1 MAESGLE
8 RRESTST
15 HHKEESLVSHGEMAN
30 EGAEAAVPYGTLDR
44 EDEVLS
50 REDGSRLMQSA
61 GTQGRLDGEGQDN
74 DIVTQ
79 ERLERTMPPVEQQ
92 QTYVFS
98 SLPSTPKDKPAD
110 ILVRFQAVSRENPA
124 VEVKAVYISSRCT
137 LLETRR
143 ILHKFF
149 R

>member
-1 MAESGLE
+1 MPESGLE
-8 RRESTST
+8 RHETSSS
-15 HHKEESLVSHGEMAN
+15 HPKDESLVSN
-30 EGAEAAVPYGTLDR
+30 NQEGTDNADGAAPYGTLDG
-44 EDEVLS
+44 D
-50 REDGSRLMQSA
+50 EDGLGA
-61 GTQGRLDGEGQDN
+61 GEALRPMGSVVQGGERVGGAAQG
-74 DIVTQ
+74 VP
-79 ERLERTMPPVEQQ
+79 EGGLERTPVAEQ

-98 SLPSTPKDKPAD
+98 SVPSTPKDKPAD
-110 ILVRFQAVSRENPA
+110 ILVRFQAISRENPA